1 MPLMLSQSNTLKYA
15 KHVLRSR
22 SLPTA
27 YKHTLQESVLQFNK
41 KKRKLPGIPLS
52 SFITQFSLACS
63 LTTSPRPCL
72 YLPHSH
78 ASLVMN
84 ETAFCQGA
92 LLSFQSTPQQ
102 NKLLSIPVL
111 ELKTA
116 HYSASY
122 LEKVIT
128 AKIPLERNQKV
139 IDTHLSS
146 SESVSS
152 NPLSSVNF
160 SATGVGE

>member
-15 KHVLRSR
+15 KHVLRFR

-41 KKRKLPGIPLS
+41 KKRKLPGIPHS

-84 ETAFCQGA
+84 ETAFCQGH

-122 LEKVIT
+122 LENVIS
-128 AKIPLERNQKV
+128 AKTDFFREKSKSDRYAPFFI
-139 IDTHLSS
+139 
-146 SESVSS
+146 
-152 NPLSSVNF
+152 
-160 SATGVGE
+160 